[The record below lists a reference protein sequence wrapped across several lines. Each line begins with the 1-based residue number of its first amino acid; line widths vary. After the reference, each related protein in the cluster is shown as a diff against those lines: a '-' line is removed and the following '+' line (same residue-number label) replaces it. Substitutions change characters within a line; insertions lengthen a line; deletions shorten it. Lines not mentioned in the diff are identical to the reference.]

1 MGRTPAV
8 RRIDWRPA
16 GAYALAVEVLS
27 FDHLRRKEAAAEL
40 GRPQSVQFFVLIGV
54 TRGRAHHRIDFTSI
68 DARPGTWILQHPGQL
83 QQYDV
88 RRDWDGW
95 LIVFRPDLL
104 APVAPR
110 QASARGT
117 LDALIDALPTALHL
131 GPAAHARC
139 CDAAA
144 RMGADARRAG
154 AQVDAANALLLHEL
168 GALLARLRLAA
179 PAQRN
184 TQPRAGDDDRVRRL
198 TALVAAEPGARRP
211 VQWYA
216 ERLHCSAKTLGRA
229 VRAASGTP
237 VKAWLDERVALEARR
252 LLVHSAEPVKRV
264 ADRLG
269 FADPANFIK
278 FFKRVVG
285 TTPLAFRG
293 QQGR

>member
-1 MGRTPAV
+1 MTRTTAI

-27 FDHLRRKEAAAEL
+27 FDRLQRKEAAAEL
-40 GRPQSVQFFVLIGV
+40 ARPQSVQFFVLIGV
-54 TRGRAHHRIDFTSI
+54 TRGRAQHRIDFTPI
-68 DARPGTWILQHPGQL
+68 DARPGTWILQRPGQL

-88 RRDWDGW
+88 GRDWDGW

-104 APVAPR
+104 APAAAR
-110 QASARGT
+110 QPSALGN

-139 CDAAA
+139 CDAAE
-144 RMGADARRAG
+144 RMAADARRAG

-179 PAQRN
+179 PAARSVKS
-184 TQPRAGDDDRVRRL
+184 PADDDDRVRRL
-198 TALVAAEPGARRP
+198 VALVAAEPRARRP

-216 ERLHCSAKTLGRA
+216 DRLHCSAKTLGRA
-229 VRAASGTP
+229 VRAASGIP

-269 FADPANFIK
+269 FADPGNFIK

-285 TTPLAFRG
+285 TTPVAFRG